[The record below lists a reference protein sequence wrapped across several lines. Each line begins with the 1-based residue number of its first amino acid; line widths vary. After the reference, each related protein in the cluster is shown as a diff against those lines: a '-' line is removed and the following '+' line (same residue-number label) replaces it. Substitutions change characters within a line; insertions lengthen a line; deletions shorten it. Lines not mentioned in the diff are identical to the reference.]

1 MKMIKVLV
9 VDDSAFNRQTL
20 KDLLKNAGDI
30 EVVGTATDGIDA
42 MTKTLKLKPDLITLD
57 VEMPRMDGFSFLRW
71 LMHERPTPVLV
82 VSSQSDKKTVF
93 KALELGAVDFIAKP
107 TSRASMELCAIEKDL
122 VGKVRG
128 IRGLNMKVL
137 SNTLKL
143 IAPVD
148 DGLNRPAPP
157 AFQSSTGLVAIGS
170 STGGPTALQVVLT
183 KIPRDFPCGIV
194 ISQHMPRGFTK
205 PFAERLNTL
214 TGLRVKEAE
223 HGDALEPGVA
233 LICPGGQ
240 HMTFKRR
247 VGKVKVILDE
257 CAPDDKYIPSVD
269 RMILSALDV
278 YGENTLGVVL
288 TGMGNDGKEGMTALH
303 GRGGYT
309 IAESEETAVVYGMP
323 AEVVNAGAASKVLAL
338 DKIAAELIRTVMGDR
353 RA

>member
-1 MKMIKVLV
+1 MIKVLV

-20 KDLLKNAGDI
+20 KDLLKNTGDI

-57 VEMPRMDGFSFLRW
+57 IEMPRMDGFSFLRW
-71 LMHERPTPVLV
+71 LMHECPTPVLM
-82 VSSQSDKKTVF
+82 VSSQSDRKTVF

-122 VGKVRG
+122 VNKVRG

-137 SNTLKL
+137 SRTLRL
-143 IAPVD
+143 ITPID
-148 DGLNRPAPP
+148 DAVEPQKP
-157 AFQSSTGLVAIGS
+157 STVQTSAELVAIGT

-194 ISQHMPRGFTK
+194 ISQHMPKGFTK
-205 PFAERLNTL
+205 PLAERLNTL

-223 HGDALEPGVA
+223 QGDVIEPGVA

-240 HMTFKRR
+240 HMLFKRR
-247 VGKVKVILDE
+247 GGKVKVVLDD
-257 CAPDDKYIPSVD
+257 CTPDDKYIPSVD
-269 RMILSALDV
+269 KMILSALDV
-278 YGENTLGVVL
+278 YGDIMLGVVL
-288 TGMGNDGKEGMTALH
+288 TGMGNDGKEGMTALF
-303 GRGGYT
+303 GRGGFT

-323 AEVVNAGAASKVLAL
+323 AEVVNAGAASKVIPL
-338 DKIAAELIRTVMGDR
+338 DKIAAELIKKVMGDR